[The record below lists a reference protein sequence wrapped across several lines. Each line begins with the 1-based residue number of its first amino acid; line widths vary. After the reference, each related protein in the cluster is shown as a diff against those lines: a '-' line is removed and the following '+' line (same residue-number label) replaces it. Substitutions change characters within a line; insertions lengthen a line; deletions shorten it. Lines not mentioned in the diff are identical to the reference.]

1 MDLNKIFNYK
11 DELEKN
17 LTFDEI
23 SKLYREILYDKY
35 GELKDSDSIHLYQL
49 LRDII
54 DIFTQMTKG
63 REFESSYL
71 KNKIKW

>member
-23 SKLYREILYDKY
+23 SKLYREI
-35 GELKDSDSIHLYQL
+35 LKDSDSIHLYQL